1 MQIRLQIGLEDQ
13 LRIRA
18 GYNRTMI
25 GFPEDISFSMVAT
38 KGSYKG
44 TFSRDKGR
52 ATIKATLID
61 KANGIYKVIMKAP
74 NPYPGPYE
82 YQMPYTV
89 LKLWESN
96 AGSASHYNNKIKGN
110 TAYFPK

>member
-1 MQIRLQIGLEDQ
+1 MQIRLQIGLEDH
-13 LRIRA
+13 LKTRV
-18 GYNRTMI
+18 GYNKIMI
-25 GFPEDISFSMVAT
+25 GFPENISFNMVAS
-38 KGSYKG
+38 KGSWKG
-44 TFSRDKGR
+44 TFSGDNGR

-74 NPYPGPYE
+74 KPYPGPYE
-82 YQMPYTV
+82 YQMKYTD

-96 AGSASHYNNKIKGN
+96 AGSASHYNNNIKGN